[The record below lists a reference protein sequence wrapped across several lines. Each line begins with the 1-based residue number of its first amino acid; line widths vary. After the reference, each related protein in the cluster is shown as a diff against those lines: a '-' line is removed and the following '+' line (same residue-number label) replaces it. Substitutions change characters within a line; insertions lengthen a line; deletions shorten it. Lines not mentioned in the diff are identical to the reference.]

1 MAGDP
6 RPERTRQRLRAAL
19 LDACVQR
26 PLTEISI
33 ADVVRRAEL
42 GRATFYLHYD
52 SLDALALD
60 ACAATVGTAVDA
72 LHAFGSRPDPV
83 SPPVEVAELFTDI
96 DRQATLYR
104 ALTRPG
110 GGGPLGERLHA
121 ELAERATVERRRRG
135 IAGPA
140 EDVVASAVAA
150 TVTGVLA
157 DWLHGRITG
166 TPDEVAGRLWPLLA
180 ALHAAGGRGEPA
192 KHPRTG

>member
-1 MAGDP
+1 MTGDP
-6 RPERTRQRLRAAL
+6 RPERTRRRLRTAL
-19 LDACVQR
+19 LDACTQR
-26 PLTEISI
+26 PLAEVSI
-33 ADVVRRAEL
+33 AEVVRRAEL

-52 SLDALALD
+52 DLDALALD
-60 ACAATVGTAVDA
+60 ACAATVSEAVDA
-72 LHAFGSRPDPV
+72 LHAFGSRPDPAN
-83 SPPVEVAELFTDI
+83 PPAEVVELFAGI
-96 DRQATLYR
+96 GRQAPLFR

-110 GGGPLGERLHA
+110 GGGPLGERLHI

-180 ALHAAGGRGEPA
+180 ALHTAAV
-192 KHPRTG
+192 